1 MSASE
6 EDLFN
11 LDDLEEIIFPPE
23 VQKAI
28 DQVSLTILFHI
39 SLNSEY
45 DTEYLNFRY
54 CLAKILLISLILI
67 LWII

>member
-28 DQVSLTILFHI
+28 DQVILAMPFHI
-39 SLNSEY
+39 TLNSKY
-45 DTEYLNFRY
+45 DTN
-54 CLAKILLISLILI
+54 I
-67 LWII
+67 

>member
-11 LDDLEEIIFPPE
+11 LDDLEEINFPPE

-28 DQVSLTILFHI
+28 DQVITRFTYFQEPNHEKIFF
-39 SLNSEY
+39 
-45 DTEYLNFRY
+45 FR
-54 CLAKILLISLILI
+54 CFQAKIPLINLILI
-67 LWII
+67 Q